1 MQCGLVAFTV
11 ATIAGDP
18 DPMLAPILGAPQPGC
33 AKASAGEVFQ
43 PAGVE
48 PHDHQVSFSMASLD
62 CFEVKS
68 WKVCFDYGKS
78 HPDVTDVPNVN

>member
-33 AKASAGEVFQ
+33 TGCGKASAGEVVFQ
-43 PAGVE
+43 PPRG
-48 PHDHQVSFSMASLD
+48 
-62 CFEVKS
+62 
-68 WKVCFDYGKS
+68 
-78 HPDVTDVPNVN
+78 